1 MRIAVLEYNETSQIY
16 EMLIILDLASVPTKN
31 DKVVFDI
38 EGEGIVFNVDEVIYG
53 ENKKV
58 DLNVTRVS
66 DITDFNT
73 RRRK

>member
-1 MRIAVLEYNETSQIY
+1 MRVAVLEYNETSRIY
-16 EMLIILDLASVPTKN
+16 EIQIILDLASVPSKN

-38 EGEGIVFNVDEVIYG
+38 EGQGIVFNVDEVIYSG
-53 ENKKV
+53 GKKV

-73 RRRK
+73 RRKK